1 MKQVLGRKVG
11 MTRIYDD
18 TGIEIPVTVIE
29 VEPHVV
35 IGLRT
40 QDKNGYDAVVVGVGE
55 ETRGRVPRQIAG
67 QFPDGVDSKRNIH
80 ELRAEQDYQV
90 GQTIDAAVF
99 QPGDP
104 VKITGRSR
112 GRGFAGVVRRH
123 GFKGG
128 PNTHGSMNH
137 RLPGS
142 IGQSASPSRVFKGT
156 RMGGR
161 MGGSNSTVK
170 GLRVVEVDAERN
182 LLVISGSVP
191 GWRGGLL
198 TITSDERGK

>member
-55 ETRGRVPRQIAG
+55 EARGRVPRQIAG

-80 ELRAEQDYQV
+80 ELRAEQDYEV

>member
-80 ELRAEQDYQV
+80 ELRAEQDYEV

>member
-67 QFPDGVDSKRNIH
+67 QFPDGVDSKRSIH
-80 ELRAEQDYQV
+80 ELRAEQDYEV

-161 MGGSNSTVK
+161 
-170 GLRVVEVDAERN
+170 VEQHGQRPAR
-182 LLVISGSVP
+182 SGSRCRAESARNQRQRSRLARRPAHDHLGRTGQVGP
-191 GWRGGLL
+191 
-198 TITSDERGK
+198 